1 MCTENSLDELKA
13 LLSTIIEGQSVSL
26 ETGLADSSELL
37 ALDQLKEVYIKNSMS
52 LLHSLEIM
60 HKEKV
65 IDTNQFNNR
74 ITSLRNILELVQ
86 ELSSIEKK

>member
-1 MCTENSLDELKA
+1 MCTENSLDELKE
-13 LLSTIIEGQSVSL
+13 LLSKIIEDQTLSL
-26 ETGLADSSELL
+26 ETGLADSYELL

-74 ITSLRNILELVQ
+74 IGSLRNILELAQ
-86 ELSSIEKK
+86 ELSSFEKR